1 MRNGPVGSDWVFLL
15 VGLGLSS
22 SGAPIRGRKSFTV
35 RIFSLSLLSMH
46 KWLTILLACIA
57 VLSGGGEVTASA
69 SSAVKRSV
77 AVASQP
83 ASQERE
89 FRVGRQR
96 LVDSIAEYA
105 SNPAHSDCGPET
117 FGRLLRSVRG
127 FVGRCPVPYLFSF
140 QHADTLCRTASGGLL
155 RLPYASAAYL
165 TFPVRYRSTDWDALP
180 ETQGVFEL
188 SGSAERSGGFLR
200 GVLPQ
205 KSSLFPERFIFMHLF
220 PPWHNPYKRDSA
232 LGLSKRLNK

>member
-1 MRNGPVGSDWVFLL
+1 MRNGPVGSDWDFLL

-105 SNPAHSDCGPET
+105 
-117 FGRLLRSVRG
+117 FRLR
-127 FVGRCPVPYLFSF
+127 
-140 QHADTLCRTASGGLL
+140 A
-155 RLPYASAAYL
+155 
-165 TFPVRYRSTDWDALP
+165 
-180 ETQGVFEL
+180 
-188 SGSAERSGGFLR
+188 
-200 GVLPQ
+200 
-205 KSSLFPERFIFMHLF
+205 
-220 PPWHNPYKRDSA
+220 
-232 LGLSKRLNK
+232 

>member
-1 MRNGPVGSDWVFLL
+1 
-15 VGLGLSS
+15 
-22 SGAPIRGRKSFTV
+22 
-35 RIFSLSLLSMH
+35 MH

-117 FGRLLRSVRG
+117 FGRLLR
-127 FVGRCPVPYLFSF
+127 CPV
-140 QHADTLCRTASGGLL
+140 TAPSGIHFMRCGGLSEVSSDDVRCRIFSHFNTRIPCAVL
-155 RLPYASAAYL
+155 HPVDYYASAAYL

-188 SGSAERSGGFLR
+188 SGSAERSGGFPR
-200 GVLPQ
+200 RVSPQ

>member
-1 MRNGPVGSDWVFLL
+1 
-15 VGLGLSS
+15 
-22 SGAPIRGRKSFTV
+22 
-35 RIFSLSLLSMH
+35 MH

-105 SNPAHSDCGPET
+105 SNPAHSDCGPEP
-117 FGRLLRSVRG
+117 
-127 FVGRCPVPYLFSF
+127 VGR
-140 QHADTLCRTASGGLL
+140 
-155 RLPYASAAYL
+155 
-165 TFPVRYRSTDWDALP
+165 
-180 ETQGVFEL
+180 
-188 SGSAERSGGFLR
+188 
-200 GVLPQ
+200 
-205 KSSLFPERFIFMHLF
+205 
-220 PPWHNPYKRDSA
+220 
-232 LGLSKRLNK
+232 

>member
-1 MRNGPVGSDWVFLL
+1 M
-15 VGLGLSS
+15 
-22 SGAPIRGRKSFTV
+22 RGRKSFTV

-117 FGRLLRSVRG
+117 FGRLLR
-127 FVGRCPVPYLFSF
+127 CPV
-140 QHADTLCRTASGGLL
+140 TAPSG
-155 RLPYASAAYL
+155 
-165 TFPVRYRSTDWDALP
+165 
-180 ETQGVFEL
+180 
-188 SGSAERSGGFLR
+188 
-200 GVLPQ
+200 
-205 KSSLFPERFIFMHLF
+205 IHFM
-220 PPWHNPYKRDSA
+220 RCG
-232 LGLSKRLNK
+232 GLSKVSSDDVRCRIFSHFNTRIPCAVLHPVDYYVFRMRRLLI

>member
-1 MRNGPVGSDWVFLL
+1 MRNGPVGSDWDFLL

-57 VLSGGGEVTASA
+57 VLSGGGEV
-69 SSAVKRSV
+69 
-77 AVASQP
+77 ASQP

-117 FGRLLRSVRG
+117 FGRLLR
-127 FVGRCPVPYLFSF
+127 CPV
-140 QHADTLCRTASGGLL
+140 TAPSGIHFMRCGGLSEVSSDDVRCRIFSHFNTRIPCAVL
-155 RLPYASAAYL
+155 HPVDYYVFRMRRLL
-165 TFPVRYRSTDWDALP
+165 
-180 ETQGVFEL
+180 
-188 SGSAERSGGFLR
+188 
-200 GVLPQ
+200 
-205 KSSLFPERFIFMHLF
+205 I
-220 PPWHNPYKRDSA
+220 
-232 LGLSKRLNK
+232 

>member
-1 MRNGPVGSDWVFLL
+1 
-15 VGLGLSS
+15 
-22 SGAPIRGRKSFTV
+22 
-35 RIFSLSLLSMH
+35 MH

-117 FGRLLRSVRG
+117 FGRLLRCSRNRSFRNPFHALRRSVRG

>member
-1 MRNGPVGSDWVFLL
+1 MRFHYAEGLSSQIYRFFANIRPVRLRNRIAAAGRGGARCGIPVSPAIWLICCCVIFYFVSSAERAGRIRFSLFIL
-15 VGLGLSS
+15 GLGLSS
-22 SGAPIRGRKSFTV
+22 SSAPIRGRKSFTV

-117 FGRLLRSVRG
+117 FGRLLR
-127 FVGRCPVPYLFSF
+127 CPV
-140 QHADTLCRTASGGLL
+140 TAPSGIHFMRCGGLSEVSSDDVRCRIFSHFNTRIPCAVL
-155 RLPYASAAYL
+155 HPVDYYVFRMRRLL
-165 TFPVRYRSTDWDALP
+165 
-180 ETQGVFEL
+180 
-188 SGSAERSGGFLR
+188 
-200 GVLPQ
+200 
-205 KSSLFPERFIFMHLF
+205 I
-220 PPWHNPYKRDSA
+220 
-232 LGLSKRLNK
+232 

>member
-1 MRNGPVGSDWVFLL
+1 MRNGPVGSDWDFLL

-77 AVASQP
+77 AVASHP
-83 ASQERE
+83 FHALR
-89 FRVGRQR
+89 
-96 LVDSIAEYA
+96 
-105 SNPAHSDCGPET
+105 
-117 FGRLLRSVRG
+117 RSVRG

-165 TFPVRYRSTDWDALP
+165 TFPVRYRLTDWDALP

-188 SGSAERSGGFLR
+188 SGSAERSGGFPR
-200 GVLPQ
+200 RVSPQ